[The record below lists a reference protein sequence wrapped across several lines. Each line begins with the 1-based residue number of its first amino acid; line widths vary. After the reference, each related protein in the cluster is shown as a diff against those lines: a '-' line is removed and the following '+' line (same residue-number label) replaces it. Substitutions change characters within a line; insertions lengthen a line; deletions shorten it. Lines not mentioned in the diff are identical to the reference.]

1 MYAPKNNAQCPQS
14 VIPGQDQGSYLNDCT
29 MTAKHSED
37 PLTRFLVLARNDS
50 VVTYVI
56 TIT

>member
-1 MYAPKNNAQCPQS
+1 MHNARNPSSLARTRDLFSMSAQCPRE
-14 VIPGQDQGSYLNDCT
+14 
-29 MTAKHSED
+29 HSED